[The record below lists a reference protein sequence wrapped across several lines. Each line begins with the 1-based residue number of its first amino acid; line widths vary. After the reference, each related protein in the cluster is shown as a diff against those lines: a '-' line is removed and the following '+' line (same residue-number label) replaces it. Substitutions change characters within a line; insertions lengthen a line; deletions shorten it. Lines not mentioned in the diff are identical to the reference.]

1 MTDNNSLFDS
11 DAPSATGLEHNIN
24 EFSVGEISG
33 AVKRTLEGAF
43 GRVRVRGE
51 ISRPNYHGSGHL
63 YFTLKDEDAAMDGVC
78 WRGAVGKLGITL
90 EEGMEV
96 ICTGRISSY
105 PRSSKYQIVVEAVE
119 LAGEGALLKLLEDR
133 RKKLTAEG
141 LFDPDRKQD
150 LPFLPE
156 IIGVIT
162 SPTGA
167 VIRDILHRLSD
178 RFPRHVL
185 LWPVIVQGDGAAEQ
199 VADAITGFNGCEPEG
214 VVPRPDLLIV
224 ARGGGSLEDLWAF
237 NEVVVVRAAAES
249 DIPLISAVGHET
261 DTTLIDFASDVRAP
275 TPTAAAEMAVPV
287 RADLE
292 AQLLDSQRRLVAGL
306 ERCWEDQR
314 LQLEGLAR
322 GLPQPDH
329 LLEEAAQRL
338 DSETDRLKLSI
349 ANRLEQHQERVAG
362 VGARLRHP
370 REVMTAAGE
379 RLSQTTER
387 FDLAIMS
394 NLQNSETRFAGLEA
408 SDRLPNAMTR
418 IFKSGQDRLAGQG
431 QLLESLSYKGVLER
445 GFALV
450 RDDDGR
456 PVMQAADGVPGG
468 AIEIEFADGSRGAIF
483 DDGDP
488 SKQKSAK
495 APVKAKKTPAKKAA
509 QRKSS
514 SPDDSQGSLL

>member
-1 MTDNNSLFDS
+1 MTDNSSLFDS
-11 DAPSATGLEHNIN
+11 NAPAATGLEHNIN

-63 YFTLKDEDAAMDGVC
+63 YFTLKDADAAMDGVC
-78 WRGAVGKLGITL
+78 WRGSVGKLGITL

-105 PRSSKYQIVVEAVE
+105 PRSSKYQLVVEAVE

-141 LFDPDRKQD
+141 LFDPERKQD

-178 RFPRHVL
+178 RFPRRVL

-199 VADAITGFNGCEPEG
+199 VARAINGFNACVPDG

-237 NEVVVVRAAAES
+237 NEEVVVRAVAES
-249 DIPLISAVGHET
+249 NIPLISAVGHET
-261 DTTLIDFASDVRAP
+261 DTTLIDFASDIRAP

-292 AQLLDSQRRLVAGL
+292 AQLLDNQRRLVAGL

-322 GLPQPDH
+322 GLPQPNR

-338 DSETDRLKLSI
+338 DSETDRLKLSGI
-349 ANRLEQHQERVAG
+349 TRLEQHRERVAG

-370 REVMTAAGE
+370 RDVMASAGE
-379 RLSQTTER
+379 RLSQTGER
-387 FDLAIMS
+387 FDLAIS
-394 NLQNSETRFAGLEA
+394 TNLQNSKTRFDGL
-408 SDRLPNAMTR
+408 DTTIRLPNALAR
-418 IFKSGQDRLAGQG
+418 IFKVGQDRVSSQG

-450 RDDDGR
+450 RDGDGK
-456 PVMQAADGVPGG
+456 PVMRAAEAVAGGV
-468 AIEIEFADGSRGAIF
+468 IEVEFADGSRGAVF
-483 DDGDP
+483 DGD
-488 SKQKSAK
+488 KLKSAK
-495 APVKAKKTPAKKAA
+495 RPAKAKKAIVKKEAT
-509 QRKSS
+509 QKKKPGPS
-514 SPDDSQGSLL
+514 DDSQGSLL